1 MTRQPEP
8 MWSGPDIEMFSLI
21 TIKSK
26 TMSKLSVIG
35 IFIII
40 AAICIFATKR
50 CNRVGGNGSVIT
62 EDRPVSP
69 FTKLKLDG
77 VFKTIITQDGS
88 VASVRVETDRNM
100 QESVVVENKGE
111 TLTISSKSDMK
122 FNNPTRMIVYV
133 NVKDLSSLSNSS
145 VGSIESKGTIKTPAL
160 DLKTDAVGKTT
171 LHIETDKLIADFNSV
186 GAIDLSGSAT
196 NADITNNSVGKLDAY
211 KLRTDILSFK
221 NNAVGAAQIYA
232 EKELS
237 IDHNGVGSVH
247 YKGSAKVTKLIDNG
261 VGKVSSAN

>member
-1 MTRQPEP
+1 
-8 MWSGPDIEMFSLI
+8 
-21 TIKSK
+21 
-26 TMSKLSVIG
+26 
-35 IFIII
+35 
-40 AAICIFATKR
+40 
-50 CNRVGGNGSVIT
+50 
-62 EDRPVSP
+62 
-69 FTKLKLDG
+69 
-77 VFKTIITQDGS
+77 
-88 VASVRVETDRNM
+88 
-100 QESVVVENKGE
+100 
-111 TLTISSKSDMK
+111 MK

>member
-1 MTRQPEP
+1 M
-8 MWSGPDIEMFSLI
+8 
-21 TIKSK
+21 
-26 TMSKLSVIG
+26 
-35 IFIII
+35 
-40 AAICIFATKR
+40 
-50 CNRVGGNGSVIT
+50 GGNGSVTT
-62 EDRPVSP
+62 EDRPVTA

-77 VFKTIITQDGS
+77 VFKTIITQDGGASS
-88 VASVRVETDRNM
+88 VKVETDKNM
-100 QESVVVENKGE
+100 QDAVVVENKGE
-111 TLTISSKSDMK
+111 TLTISSKSGMK

-145 VGSIESKGTIKTPAL
+145 VGSIESKGAIKTPVL

-171 LHIETDKLIADFNSV
+171 LHIETDKLTADLNSV

-196 NADITNNSVGKLDAY
+196 NAEITNISVGKLDAY
-211 KLRTDILSFK
+211 KLKTDILSLK
-221 NNAVGAAQIYA
+221 NNAVGAVEIYA

-247 YKGSAKVTKLIDNG
+247 YKGHARINNINDNG